1 MPKPKPQ
8 EGEDPD
14 PTPYL
19 FVSLEQK
26 RIDQTKP
33 YDAKKACWVP
43 DEKEGYVLGEI
54 KATKGDVVSVG
65 LPGGETK
72 DFKKDQLQQVNPPK
86 YEKCEDMSNLT
97 YLNDASVL
105 HNLKQRYYAKLIY
118 TYSGLFCVA
127 INPYKRFPVYTQR
140 CAKLYRGKRRN
151 EVPPH
156 IFAISDGAYVNMLT
170 NSENQ
175 SMLIT
180 GESGAG
186 KTENTKK
193 VIAYFA
199 TVGASTKKAD
209 DPTQKKG
216 SLEDQVVQTN
226 PVLEAFGNAKTV
238 RNDNSSRFGKF
249 IRIHFGPSGKLAGAD
264 IETYL
269 LEKARVISQQALER
283 SYHIFYQM
291 MSGSVPGLKDMCL
304 LSNNIYDYVN
314 VSQGKITIPNVDDG
328 EECVLTDQAFDV
340 LGFTQEEKND
350 IYKITAAVMHMG
362 GMKFKQRGR
371 EEQAEADGTEE
382 GERVAKLLGCDC
394 ADLYKN
400 LLKPRIKVGNE
411 FVTQGRNK
419 DQVAY
424 SVGAMSKA
432 MFDRLFKWLVKKCN
446 ETLDTKQKRQHF
458 IGVLDIAGFE
468 IFDFNSFEQLCI
480 NFTNEKLQQ
489 FFNHHMF
496 VLEQEEYTK
505 EGIHWEFIDFGMDL
519 LACIELIEK
528 PMGILS
534 ILEEESMFPK
544 ATDKTFEEKLNN
556 NHLGKSPNY
565 LKPKPPKPGQQP
577 AHFAIGHYAGNVPY
591 NITGWLEKNKDPLN
605 DTVVDQ
611 FKKSGN
617 KLLVEIFADHPGQ
630 SGDAGGGGGKGG
642 RGKKGGGFS
651 TVSSSYREQLNNLMT
666 TLRATQPHFV
676 RCIIP
681 NEMKQPGVIDSH
693 LVMHQ
698 LTCNGVLEGIRIC
711 RKGFPNRMVYPDFK
725 LRYMI
730 LAPAA
735 MANEPDPK
743 KAAQKCFDE
752 VGLDPDMYRIG
763 HTKVFFRAGVLGQ
776 MEEFRDERLSKI
788 VSWMQAYIRGYLSRK
803 DYKKLQEQRLALVV
817 VQRNLR
823 KYLQIRTW
831 PWWKLWQK
839 VKPLLNAT
847 RIEDELAAL
856 EEKARKTQEALEKEE
871 KLRKELEEQNSKL
884 VTERD
889 ALQRQLD
896 GEKGSLSEYM
906 EKSLKLAAQK
916 ADLES
921 QLQDLNDRFKEE
933 EDTRNNLF
941 QNKKKLEQEVAGL
954 KKDIEDLELNL
965 QKSEQ
970 DKATKDHQIRNLND
984 EIAHQDELINKLN
997 KEKKNQGEVNQ
1008 KTAEELQA
1016 AEDKVNHLN
1025 KVKIKLEHT
1034 LDELEDSLE
1043 REKKSRADVEK
1054 AKRKVEG
1061 DLKLTQEAVADLERN
1076 KKELEQTI
1084 QRKDKELSSLTAK
1097 LEDEQSLVGKL
1108 QKQIKELQ
1116 ARIEELEEEIEA
1128 ERGSRVKAEKQ
1139 RSDLARELEEL
1150 GERLEEAGGATS
1162 AQIELNKKREA
1173 ELSKL
1178 RRDLEEANIQHE
1190 TTLANLRKKHNDA
1203 VAEMGEQ
1210 IDTLNKL
1217 KARAEKGRH
1226 DIHAE
1231 LNNSR
1236 AATDQVSREKA
1247 AQEKIVKQLQHQLN
1261 ETQGKLEEVNRT
1273 LNDFDAAKKKLSI
1286 ENSDLLRQLEEAESQ
1301 VNQLSKIKISL
1312 TTQLEDTK
1320 RLADEESRERA
1331 TLLGKFRNLE
1341 HDLDNIREQVEEE
1354 AEGKA
1359 DLQRQLSKANAE
1371 AQLWRTKYESEGVA
1385 RAEELEE
1392 AKRKLQARLAEAEET
1407 IESLNQKV
1415 LALEKTKQRLST
1427 EVEDLQ
1433 IEVDRATA
1441 IANAAEKKQKAFDKI
1456 IGEWKLKVDDLAAEL
1471 DASQKECRNYSTELF
1486 RLRGAYEEGQ
1496 EQLEAVRRE
1505 NKNLADEV
1513 KDLLDQIGEGGRNIH
1528 EIEKARKRL
1537 EAEKDE
1543 LQAALEEAEAALEQE
1558 ENKVLRSQ
1566 LELSQVRQEI
1576 DRRIQEKEEEF
1587 ENTRKNHQRA
1597 LDSMQ
1602 ASLEAEAK
1610 GKAEALRMKKKLE
1623 ADINELEIALDHANK
1638 ANAEAQKNIKRYQQQ
1653 LKDVQTALEEEQRA
1667 RDEARELLGISERRA
1682 NALQNELEES
1692 RTLLEQADRGR
1703 RQAEQELADCHEQLN
1718 ELGAQNAS
1726 ISAAKRKLEAELQT
1740 LHSDLDELL
1749 NEAKNSEEKAK
1760 KAMVDAA
1767 RLADELRAEQDH
1779 AQTQEKL
1786 RKALETQIKELQVR
1800 LDEAEANAL
1809 KGGKKAIQKLEQRV
1823 RELENE
1829 LDGEQRRH
1837 ADAQKNLRKSER
1849 RIKELSFQADEDR
1862 KNHERMQDLVDKLQ
1876 QKIKTYKRQ
1885 IEEAEEIAALN
1896 LAKFRKAQQELEE
1909 AEERADLAEQAITK
1923 FRTKG
1928 RGGSAARGLSP
1939 APHRPAFKPQ
1949 LDGSAFPPRFDLQ
1962 PDGEL

>member
-1 MPKPKPQ
+1 MPKPIVQ
-8 EGEDPD
+8 EGDDPD

-26 RIDQTKP
+26 RIDQSKP
-33 YDAKKACWVP
+33 YDGKKACWVP
-43 DEKEGYVLGEI
+43 DEKEGFLQGEI
-54 KATKGDVVSVG
+54 KATKGDLVTVG
-65 LPGGETK
+65 LPGGEEKTL
-72 DFKKDQLQQVNPPK
+72 KKELLSQVNPPK
-86 YEKCEDMSNLT
+86 FEKVEDMADLT
-97 YLNDASVL
+97 YLNDAAVL
-105 HNLKQRYYAKLIY
+105 HNLRQRYYAKLIY

-127 INPYKRFPVYTQR
+127 INPYKRFPVYTTR
-140 CAKLYRGKRRN
+140 CARLYRGKRRS

-170 NSENQ
+170 NHENQ

-199 TVGASTKKAD
+199 TVGASQKK
-209 DPTQKKG
+209 DPNQEKKG

-291 MSGSVPGLKDMCL
+291 MSGSVDGLKAKCM
-304 LSNNIYDYVN
+304 LSNDVYDYHIIA
-314 VSQGKITIPNVDDG
+314 QGKTTIPNVDDG
-328 EECVLTDQAFDV
+328 EECLLTDQAFDI
-340 LGFTQEEKND
+340 LGFTQEEKDNV
-350 IYKITAAVMHMG
+350 YKITAAVMHMG

-371 EEQAEADGTEE
+371 EEQAEADGMEE
-382 GERVAKLLGCDC
+382 GERVAKLLGVDC
-394 ADLYKN
+394 QDLYKN

-419 DQVAY
+419 DQVTN
-424 SVGAMSKA
+424 SVGALCKGV
-432 MFDRLFKWLVKKCN
+432 FDRLFKWLVKKCN

-468 IFDFNSFEQLCI
+468 IFDFNGFEQLCI

-496 VLEQEEYTK
+496 VLEQEEYKK
-505 EGIHWEFIDFGMDL
+505 EGINWAFIDFGMDL
-519 LACIELIEK
+519 LACIDLIEK

-544 ATDKTFEEKLNN
+544 ATDQTFVEKLNN
-556 NHLGKSPNY
+556 NHLGKSPPF
-565 LKPKPPKPGQQP
+565 LKPKPPKPGCQA
-577 AHFAIGHYAGNVPY
+577 AHFAIGHYAGNVGY

-611 FKKSGN
+611 FKKGVN
-617 KLLVEIFADHPGQ
+617 KLLIEIFADHPGQ
-630 SGDAGGGGGKGG
+630 SGGADAGGGKGG
-642 RGKKGGGFS
+642 RGKKGGGFA
-651 TVSSSYREQLNNLMT
+651 TVSSAYKEQLNNLMT
-666 TLRATQPHFV
+666 TLRSTQPHFV

-681 NEMKQPGVIDSH
+681 NELKQPGLIDSH

-725 LRYMI
+725 LRYKI
-730 LAPAA
+730 LCPGQIKDS
-735 MANEPDPK
+735 MSPE
-743 KAAQKCFDE
+743 KAAEKILE
-752 VGLDPDMYRIG
+752 ATGLDSESFRLG
-763 HTKVFFRAGVLGQ
+763 KTKVFFRAGVLGQ
-776 MEEFRDERLSKI
+776 MEEMRDDRLSKI
-788 VSWMQAYIRGYLSRK
+788 VSWLQAYIRGYLSRK
-803 DYKKLQEQRLALVV
+803 EYKKLQEQRVALQV

-823 KYLQIRTW
+823 KYLQLRTW

-839 VKPLLNAT
+839 VKPLLNVS
-847 RIEDELAAL
+847 RVEDELAKL
-856 EEKARKTQEALEKEE
+856 EEKANKAIEALEKEE
-871 KLRKELEEQNSKL
+871 KLRKELEVLNAKL
-884 VTERD
+884 LEEKT
-889 ALQRQLD
+889 ALLGSLE
-896 GEKGSLSEYM
+896 GEKGSLSEVQ
-906 EKSLKLAAQK
+906 ERAAKLQAQK

-921 QLQDLNDRFKEE
+921 QLRDTQDRLTQE
-933 EDTRNNLF
+933 EDARNQLF
-941 QNKKKLEQEVAGL
+941 QNKKKLEQEVSGL
-954 KKDIEDLELNL
+954 KKDVEDLELSV

-997 KEKKNQGEVNQ
+997 KEKKMQGESTQ
-1008 KTAEELQA
+1008 KTGEELQA

-1025 KVKIKLEHT
+1025 KVKQKLEQT

-1043 REKKSRADVEK
+1043 REKKLRGDVEK
-1054 AKRKVEG
+1054 QRRKVEG

-1084 QRKDKELSSLTAK
+1084 QRKDKEISSLTAK
-1097 LEDEQSLVGKL
+1097 LEDEQSLVSKL

-1116 ARIEELEEEIEA
+1116 ARIEELEEEVES
-1128 ERGSRVKAEKQ
+1128 ERQARAKAEKQ
-1139 RSDLARELEEL
+1139 RADLARELEEL

-1190 TTLANLRKKHNDA
+1190 STLANLRKKHNDA

-1210 IDTLNKL
+1210 LDQLNKL
-1217 KARAEKGRH
+1217 KAKADHDRASCYS
-1226 DIHAE
+1226 E
-1231 LNNSR
+1231 LNNTR
-1236 AATDQVSREKA
+1236 AAVDQVAREKA
-1247 AQEKIVKQLQHQLN
+1247 AQEKIAKQLQHQLN
-1261 ETQGKLEEVNRT
+1261 EVQNKADEANRT
-1273 LNDFDAAKKKLSI
+1273 LNDLDAAKKKMSI

-1301 VNQLSKIKISL
+1301 VSQLSKIKVSL

-1320 RLADEESRERA
+1320 RLADEEARERA

-1371 AQLWRTKYESEGVA
+1371 AQIWRSKYESEGVA
-1385 RAEELEE
+1385 RSEELEE

-1415 LALEKTKQRLST
+1415 VALEKTKQRLAT

-1433 IEVDRATA
+1433 LEVDRATA

-1486 RLRGAYEEGQ
+1486 RLKGAYEEGQ

-1543 LQAALEEAEAALEQE
+1543 LQAALEEAESALEQE
-1558 ENKVLRSQ
+1558 ENKVLRAQ

-1638 ANAEAQKNIKRYQQQ
+1638 ANAEAQKNIKRYQAQI
-1653 LKDVQTALEEEQRA
+1653 KDLQTALEEEQRA
-1667 RDEARELLGISERRA
+1667 RDDAREQLGISERRA

-1692 RTLLEQADRGR
+1692 RTLLEQADRAR
-1703 RQAEQELADCHEQLN
+1703 RQAEQELGDAHEQLN
-1718 ELGAQNAS
+1718 ELSAQSAS
-1726 ISAAKRKLEAELQT
+1726 LSAAKRKLESELQT

-1767 RLADELRAEQDH
+1767 RLADELRAEQEH

-1786 RKALETQIKELQVR
+1786 RKALEQQIKELQVR

-1849 RIKELSFQADEDR
+1849 RIKELTFQAEEDR

-1909 AEERADLAEQAITK
+1909 AEERADLAEQAISK
-1923 FRTKG
+1923 FRGKG
-1928 RGGSAARGLSP
+1928 RAGSAARGVSP
-1939 APHRPAFKPQ
+1939 APPRPRPAF
-1949 LDGSAFPPRFDLQ
+1949 DGFGTFPPRFDLAQ
-1962 PDGEL
+1962 DDF

>member
-1 MPKPKPQ
+1 MPKPVASQ
-8 EGEDPD
+8 EDED

-19 FVSLEQK
+19 FVSLEQR
-26 RIDQTKP
+26 RIDQSKP
-33 YDAKKACWVP
+33 YDSKKSCWIP
-43 DEKEGYVLGEI
+43 DEKEGYLLGEI
-54 KATKGDVVSVG
+54 KATKGDIVSVG
-65 LPGGETK
+65 LAGGEVRDLK
-72 DFKKDQLQQVNPPK
+72 SEKVEKVNPPK
-86 YEKCEDMSNLT
+86 FEKIEDMADMT
-97 YLNDASVL
+97 VLNTPCVL
-105 HNLKQRYYAKLIY
+105 HNLRQRYYAKLIY

-127 INPYKRFPVYTQR
+127 INPYKRYPVYTNR
-140 CAKLYRGKRRN
+140 CAKMYRGKRRN

-156 IFAISDGAYVNMLT
+156 IFAISDGAYVDMLT
-170 NSENQ
+170 NHVNQ

-199 TVGASTKKAD
+199 TVGASKKTEEAA
-209 DPTQKKG
+209 KNKG

-249 IRIHFGPSGKLAGAD
+249 IRIHFGPTGKLAGAD

-269 LEKARVISQQALER
+269 LEKARVISQQSLER
-283 SYHIFYQM
+283 SYHIFYQI
-291 MSGSVPGLKDMCL
+291 MSGSVAGVKDFCL
-304 LSNNIYDYVN
+304 LTDNIYDYHI
-314 VSQGKITIPNVDDG
+314 VSQGKVTVASIDDA
-328 EECVLTDQAFDV
+328 EEFSLTDQAFDI
-340 LGFTQEEKND
+340 LGFTKQEKED
-350 IYKITAAVMHMG
+350 VYRITAAVMHMG

-371 EEQAEADGTEE
+371 EEQAEQDGEEE
-382 GERVAKLLGCDC
+382 GGRVSKLFGCDT
-394 ADLYKN
+394 AELYKN

-411 FVTQGRNK
+411 FVTQGRNVQ
-419 DQVAY
+419 QVTN
-424 SVGAMSKA
+424 SIGALCKGV
-432 MFDRLFKWLVKKCN
+432 FDRLFKWLVKKCN
-446 ETLDTKQKRQHF
+446 ETLDTQQKRQHF

-468 IFDFNSFEQLCI
+468 IFEYNGFEQLCI

-496 VLEQEEYTK
+496 VLEQEEYK
-505 EGIHWEFIDFGMDL
+505 REGIDWAFIDFGMDL
-519 LACIELIEK
+519 LACIDLIEK

-544 ATDKTFEEKLNN
+544 ATDQTFSEKLTNT
-556 NHLGKSPNY
+556 HLGKSAPFQ
-565 LKPKPPKPGQQP
+565 KPKPPKPGQQA
-577 AHFAIGHYAGNVPY
+577 AHFAIGHYAGCVSY

-611 FKKSGN
+611 FKKSQN
-617 KLLVEIFADHPGQ
+617 KLLIEIFADHAGQ
-630 SGDAGGGGGKGG
+630 SGGGEQAKGG
-642 RGKKGGGFS
+642 RGKKGGGFA
-651 TVSSSYREQLNNLMT
+651 TVSSAYKEQLNSLMT
-666 TLRATQPHFV
+666 TLRSTQPHFV

-681 NEMKQPGVIDSH
+681 NEMKQPGMVDAH

-725 LRYMI
+725 MRYKIMCPKQ
-730 LAPAA
+730 LQGV
-735 MANEPDPK
+735 EKDK
-743 KAAQKCFDE
+743 KATEIIIKFIDLPEDQ
-752 VGLDPDMYRIG
+752 YRLG
-763 HTKVFFRAGVLGQ
+763 NTKVFFRAGVLGQ
-776 MEEFRDERLSKI
+776 MEEFRDERLGKI
-788 VSWMQAYIRGYLSRK
+788 MSWMQAWARGYLSRK
-803 DYKKLQEQRLALVV
+803 GFKKLQEQRVALKV

-823 KYLQIRTW
+823 KYLQLRTW
-831 PWWKLWQK
+831 PWYKLWQK
-839 VKPLLNAT
+839 VKPLLNVS
-847 RIEDELAAL
+847 RIEDEIARL
-856 EEKARKTQEALEKEE
+856 EEKAKKAEE
-871 KLRKELEEQNSKL
+871 LHAAEVKVRKELEALNAKL
-884 VTERD
+884 LAEKT
-889 ALQRQLD
+889 ALLD
-896 GEKGSLSEYM
+896 SLSGEKGALQDYQERNA
-906 EKSLKLAAQK
+906 KLTAQK
-916 ADLES
+916 NDLEN
-921 QLQDLNDRFKEE
+921 QLRDIQERLTQE
-933 EDTRNNLF
+933 EDARNQLF
-941 QNKKKLEQEVAGL
+941 QQKKKADQEISGL
-954 KKDIEDLELNL
+954 KKDIEDLELNV
-965 QKSEQ
+965 QKAEQ

-997 KEKKNQGEVNQ
+997 KEKKMQGETNQ
-1008 KTAEELQA
+1008 KTGEELQA
-1016 AEDKVNHLN
+1016 AEDKINHLN
-1025 KVKIKLEHT
+1025 KVKAKLEQT

-1043 REKKSRADVEK
+1043 REKKVRGDVEK
-1054 AKRKVEG
+1054 SKRKVEG

-1084 QRKDKELSSLTAK
+1084 QRKDKELSSITAK
-1097 LEDEQSLVGKL
+1097 LEDEQVVVLKH
-1108 QKQIKELQ
+1108 QRQIKELQ
-1116 ARIEELEEEIEA
+1116 ARIEELEEEVEA
-1128 ERGSRVKAEKQ
+1128 ERQARAKAEKQ
-1139 RSDLARELEEL
+1139 RADLARELEEL

-1190 TTLANLRKKHNDA
+1190 STLANLRKKHNDA
-1203 VAEMGEQ
+1203 VAEMAEQ
-1210 IDTLNKL
+1210 VDQLNKL
-1217 KARAEKGRH
+1217 KAKAEH
-1226 DIHAE
+1226 DRQTCHNE
-1231 LNNSR
+1231 LNQTR
-1236 AATDQVSREKA
+1236 TACDQLGRDKA
-1247 AQEKIVKQLQHQLN
+1247 AQEKIAKQLQHTLN
-1261 ETQGKLEEVNRT
+1261 EVQSKLDETNRT
-1273 LNDFDAAKKKLSI
+1273 LNDFDASKKKLSI

-1301 VNQLSKIKISL
+1301 VSQLSKIKISL

-1341 HDLDNIREQVEEE
+1341 HDLDNLREQVEEE

-1371 AQLWRTKYESEGVA
+1371 AQVWRSKYESDGVA
-1385 RAEELEE
+1385 RSEELEE

-1407 IESLNQKV
+1407 IESLNQKCIG
-1415 LALEKTKQRLST
+1415 LEKTKQRLST

-1433 IEVDRATA
+1433 LEVDRANA

-1486 RLRGAYEEGQ
+1486 RLKGAYEEGQ

-1558 ENKVLRSQ
+1558 ENKVLRAQ

-1653 LKDVQTALEEEQRA
+1653 LKDIQTALEEEQRA
-1667 RDEARELLGISERRA
+1667 RDDAREQLGISERRA

-1703 RQAEQELADCHEQLN
+1703 RQAEQELADAHEQLN
-1718 ELGAQNAS
+1718 EVSAQNAS
-1726 ISAAKRKLEAELQT
+1726 ISAAKRKLESELQT

-1786 RKALETQIKELQVR
+1786 RKALEQQIKELQVR

-1849 RIKELSFQADEDR
+1849 RVKELSFQSEEDR

-1909 AEERADLAEQAITK
+1909 AEERADLAEQAISK
-1923 FRTKG
+1923 FRAKG
-1928 RGGSAARGLSP
+1928 RAGSVGRGASP
-1939 APHRPAFKPQ
+1939 APRATSVRPQF
-1949 LDGSAFPPRFDLQ
+1949 DGLAFPPRFDLA
-1962 PDGEL
+1962 PENEF

>member
-1 MPKPKPQ
+1 MPKPAASQ
-8 EGEDPD
+8 EDED

-19 FVSLEQK
+19 FVSLEQR
-26 RIDQTKP
+26 RIDQSKP
-33 YDAKKACWVP
+33 YDSKKSCWVP
-43 DEKEGYVLGEI
+43 DEKEGYLLGEI
-54 KATKGDVVSVG
+54 KATKGDIVSVG
-65 LPGGETK
+65 LPGGETR

-86 YEKCEDMSNLT
+86 YEKAEDMSNLT

-105 HNLKQRYYAKLIY
+105 HNLRQRYYNKLIY

-127 INPYKRFPVYTQR
+127 INPYKRYPVYTNR
-140 CAKLYRGKRRN
+140 CAKMYRGKRRN

-156 IFAISDGAYVNMLT
+156 IFAISDGAYVDMLT
-170 NSENQ
+170 NHVNQ

-199 TVGASTKKAD
+199 TVGASGKKD
-209 DPTQKKG
+209 ESQKNKG

-269 LEKARVISQQALER
+269 LEKARVISQQSLER
-283 SYHIFYQM
+283 SYHIFYQI
-291 MSGSVPGLKDMCL
+291 MSGAVAGVKDMCL
-304 LSNNIYDYVN
+304 LSDNIYDYFN
-314 VSQGKITIPNVDDG
+314 VSQGKVTVPSIDDS
-328 EECVLTDQAFDV
+328 EEFQLADQAFDI
-340 LGFTQEEKND
+340 LGFTKEEKENV
-350 IYKITAAVMHMG
+350 YRITAAVMHMG

-371 EEQAEADGTEE
+371 EEQAEQDGEEE
-382 GERVAKLLGCDC
+382 GGRVSKLFGCDT
-394 ADLYKN
+394 AELYKN

-411 FVTQGRNK
+411 FVTQGRNVQ
-419 DQVAY
+419 QVTN
-424 SVGAMSKA
+424 SIGALCKGV
-432 MFDRLFKWLVKKCN
+432 FDRLFKWLVKKCN

-468 IFDFNSFEQLCI
+468 IFDYNGFEQLCI

-489 FFNHHMF
+489 FFNHVMF

-505 EGIHWEFIDFGMDL
+505 EGIHWDFIDFGMDL

-544 ATDKTFEEKLNN
+544 ATDQTFSEKLTNT
-556 NHLGKSPNY
+556 HLGKSAPFQ
-565 LKPKPPKPGQQP
+565 KPKPPKPGQQA
-577 AHFAIGHYAGNVPY
+577 AHFAIGHYAGVVAY

-611 FKKSGN
+611 FKKSKN
-617 KLLVEIFADHPGQ
+617 NLLIEIFADHPGQ
-630 SGDAGGGGGKGG
+630 SGGGEQAKGG
-642 RGKKGGGFS
+642 RGKKGGGFA
-651 TVSSSYREQLNNLMT
+651 TVSSAYKEQLNSLMT
-666 TLRATQPHFV
+666 TLRSTQPHFV

-681 NEMKQPGVIDSH
+681 NEMKQPGMVDAH

-725 LRYMI
+725 MRYQI
-730 LAPAA
+730 LNPGGIVGVD
-735 MANEPDPK
+735 DPK
-743 KAAQKCFDE
+743 KCGSLILE
-752 VGLDPDMYRIG
+752 STTLDPDMYRIG

-776 MEEFRDERLSKI
+776 MEEFRDERLGKI
-788 VSWMQAYIRGYLSRK
+788 MSWMQAWARGYLSRRGF
-803 DYKKLQEQRLALVV
+803 KKLQEQRVALKV

-823 KYLQIRTW
+823 KYLQLRTW
-831 PWWKLWQK
+831 PWYKLWQK
-839 VKPLLNAT
+839 IKPLLNVS
-847 RIEDELAAL
+847 RIEDEIARL
-856 EEKARKTQEALEKEE
+856 EEKAKKAEE
-871 KLRKELEEQNSKL
+871 LHAAEVKVRKELEVLNAKL
-884 VTERD
+884 LAEKT
-889 ALQRQLD
+889 ALLD
-896 GEKGSLSEYM
+896 SLSGEKG
-906 EKSLKLAAQK
+906 
-916 ADLES
+916 
-921 QLQDLNDRFKEE
+921 QLQDFQERNAKLTAQKNDLENQLRDIQERLTQE
-933 EDTRNNLF
+933 EDARNQLF
-941 QNKKKLEQEVAGL
+941 QQKKKADQEISGL
-954 KKDIEDLELNL
+954 KKDIEDLELNV
-965 QKSEQ
+965 QKAEQ

-997 KEKKNQGEVNQ
+997 KEKKMQGESNQ
-1008 KTAEELQA
+1008 KTGEELQA
-1016 AEDKVNHLN
+1016 AEDKINHLN
-1025 KVKIKLEHT
+1025 KVKAKLEQT

-1043 REKKSRADVEK
+1043 REKKVRGDVEK
-1054 AKRKVEG
+1054 SKRKVEG
-1061 DLKLTQEAVADLERN
+1061 DLKLTQEAVSDLERN

-1084 QRKDKELSSLTAK
+1084 QRKDKELSSITAK
-1097 LEDEQSLVGKL
+1097 LEDEQVVVGKH
-1108 QKQIKELQ
+1108 QRQIKELQ
-1116 ARIEELEEEIEA
+1116 ARIEELEEEVEA
-1128 ERGSRVKAEKQ
+1128 ERQARAKAEKQ
-1139 RSDLARELEEL
+1139 RADLARELEEL

-1190 TTLANLRKKHNDA
+1190 STLANLRKKHNDA
-1203 VAEMGEQ
+1203 VAEMAEQ
-1210 IDTLNKL
+1210 VDQLNKL
-1217 KARAEKGRH
+1217 KAKAEKEKNEYYGQ
-1226 DIHAE
+1226 
-1231 LNNSR
+1231 LNDLR
-1236 AATDQVSREKA
+1236 AGVDHITNEKA
-1247 AQEKIVKQLQHQLN
+1247 AQEKIAKQLQHTLN
-1261 ETQGKLEEVNRT
+1261 EVQSKLDETNRT
-1273 LNDFDAAKKKLSI
+1273 LNDFDASKKKLSI

-1301 VNQLSKIKISL
+1301 VSQLSKIKISL

-1341 HDLDNIREQVEEE
+1341 HDLDNLREQVEEE

-1371 AQLWRTKYESEGVA
+1371 AQVWRSKYESDGVA
-1385 RAEELEE
+1385 RSEELEE

-1407 IESLNQKV
+1407 IESLNQKCIG
-1415 LALEKTKQRLST
+1415 LEKTKQRLAT

-1433 IEVDRATA
+1433 LEVDRANA

-1486 RLRGAYEEGQ
+1486 RLKGAYEEGQ

-1558 ENKVLRSQ
+1558 ENKVLRAQ

-1653 LKDVQTALEEEQRA
+1653 LKDIQTALEEEQRA
-1667 RDEARELLGISERRA
+1667 RDDAREQLGISERRA

-1703 RQAEQELADCHEQLN
+1703 RQAEQELADAHEQLN
-1718 ELGAQNAS
+1718 EVSAQNAS
-1726 ISAAKRKLEAELQT
+1726 ISAAKRKLESELQT

-1786 RKALETQIKELQVR
+1786 RKALEQQIKELQVR

-1849 RIKELSFQADEDR
+1849 RIKELSFQSEEDR

-1909 AEERADLAEQAITK
+1909 AEERADLAEQAISK
-1923 FRTKG
+1923 FRAKGRAGSVG
-1928 RGGSAARGLSP
+1928 RGGSP
-1939 APHRPAFKPQ
+1939 APRATSVRPQF
-1949 LDGSAFPPRFDLQ
+1949 DGLAFPPRFDLA
-1962 PDGEL
+1962 PENEF